1 MILSVL
7 IPTLDSRREQFDCL
21 YERLAAQ
28 VHAASAEV
36 AVEVLYYRD
45 DGELSVGAKRNA
57 LIRRACGR
65 FIAFIDDDDDIS
77 DDYISRICEVI
88 SRRPDID
95 CIGIKG
101 IVTFSGGHPR
111 EFSHSIQY
119 QDYFSRGHNYFRP
132 PYHLNPILRE
142 IALRFPFLP
151 ISYSE
156 DAEWALRLQR
166 AGVLRREEFIET
178 PLYLYKSRR
187 WWSYQLMLDWSEPMR
202 HALGLRMVNRVLAR
216 KGPPSNDLGHGTR

>member
-7 IPTLDSRREQFDCL
+7 IPTLDSRREQFDHL

-28 VHAASAEV
+28 VHAANAEGN
-36 AVEVLYYRD
+36 VEVLYDRD
-45 DGELSVGAKRNA
+45 NGEHPVGVKRNA
-57 LIRRACGR
+57 LMQRAGGR
-65 FIAFIDDDDDIS
+65 FITFVDDDDDIS
-77 DDYISRICEVI
+77 DDYVSRICEVI

-101 IVTFSGGHPR
+101 IVTFSGSHPR

-132 PYHLNPILRE
+132 PYHLNPILRA

-166 AGVLRREEFIET
+166 AGVLRREEFIEA
-178 PLYLYKSRR
+178 PLYFYKSRR
-187 WWSYQLMLDWSEPMR
+187 WWSYQLMLDWSEPVR
-202 HALGLRMVNRVLAR
+202 HALGLRRVNRVLMR
-216 KGPPSNDLGHGTR
+216 KAPSFE